1 MPMNL
6 SSKELLAVLGSG
18 RSIDEACQAAGV
30 SRKEFDSWWQGV
42 TRSRVPSF
50 EGLGQAPV
58 GAAVEIERD
67 EWGIP
72 HIRAASDED
81 LFLGFGYAMAQDRL
95 FQLDYLRRKASGR
108 LSEVLGPD
116 GLELDTIARTIGIRR
131 IAEAEW
137 EQTPEETRGFVSR
150 FSEGVNAVIEE
161 SRDRLPIEFDL
172 LDYAP
177 EPWTPIDC
185 LAIVTEFRYYL
196 TVRFPVIVAPEIG
209 RRVLGDGP
217 LFDAFLQGEAD
228 EESILPAGSYPA
240 GRSGAASMGGTVGD
254 PQEGEGSNNWVISGK
269 RTTTGKPLLASDPH
283 IAFAAVSCW
292 YEVHLQGGSFDVMG
306 MAYAG
311 MPTVLFG
318 ANRKVAW
325 GVTNNICSQ
334 RDLYLEKIDPDHPGC
349 FLYDEA
355 WEPASET
362 VEEIKVLGAE
372 TTSKT
377 IRSSRNGPIV
387 NEILPPLAR
396 DWGPISLKWVGSSYC
411 GQLTAL
417 LGMNRANSCG
427 EFRESTKG
435 WAVPT
440 WSLVF
445 ADSAGH
451 IGYQSTGRI
460 PLRKL
465 WRRGLLEGW
474 NPEHQW
480 DGFVPRAGMPR
491 WADPERGWIATANNR
506 PAPDDFPYSLS
517 STSSSGHRCRR
528 IRQMIE
534 ERGKLSRE
542 DLVAMQ
548 QDVCSLRALECRPA
562 LVAALA
568 RSTDLRVR
576 EALGHIEAWDGNMTT
591 DSVAA
596 SIFEVFFTQ
605 WSRRVA
611 SERFD
616 EDQILFIEG
625 TLGGL
630 ASALLEED
638 AVGWFEISNRRTAI
652 EEALTTAVDEI
663 TAQHG
668 PDMSQWQWGKLHKIQ
683 LRHVLTG
690 RGDLSELLDRGGL
703 PVGGNGITVCNT
715 GYDPNWGA
723 LMGANYRLISDLST
737 SPLTFQ
743 AVDAQGE
750 SGHPGSEHYCDQLN
764 EWINAR
770 YHELSFDRDDT
781 RGSVKLLLQ
790 PSDVEEAK

>member
-1 MPMNL
+1 MNL
-6 SSKELLAVLGSG
+6 SSKERLALLGSG
-18 RSIDEACQAAGV
+18 RPIDEVCSAAHI
-30 SRKEFDSWWQGV
+30 SREEFDRWWDDE
-42 TRSRVPSF
+42 TRSRVPAG
-50 EGLGQAPV
+50 EGSRQAPV

-72 HIRAASDED
+72 HIRAASDDD
-81 LFLGFGYAMAQDRL
+81 LFFGFGYAMAQDRL

-116 GLELDTIARTIGIRR
+116 GLELDTIAHTIGIPR
-131 IAEAEW
+131 IAKAEW
-137 EQTPEETRGFVSR
+137 DQSPAETRRLVSR
-150 FSEGVNAVIEE
+150 FSDGVNAVIDE
-161 SRDRLPIEFDL
+161 SREGLPIEFDL
-172 LDYAP
+172 LGYAP
-177 EPWTPIDC
+177 EPWSPIDC
-185 LAIVTEFRYYL
+185 LAIAGEFRYYL

-240 GRSGAASMGGTVGD
+240 GRTDAAEMGSAVGD
-254 PQEGEGSNNWVISGK
+254 PQKGEGSNNWVIGGS

-292 YEVHLQGGSFDVMG
+292 YEVHLSGGSFDVMG

-334 RDLYLEKIDPDHPGC
+334 RDLYLEKTDPDHPGS
-349 FLYDEA
+349 FLHDDE
-355 WEPASET
+355 WEPAGET
-362 VEEIKVLGAE
+362 VEQITVRGAE
-372 TTSKT
+372 TVQTT
-377 IRSSRNGPIV
+377 IQSSRNGPIV
-387 NEILPPLAR
+387 NDILPPLAR
-396 DWGPISLKWVGSSYC
+396 EWGPISLRWVGSSYC
-411 GQLTAL
+411 GLLTSYLA
-417 LGMNRANSCG
+417 MNRAGSCD

-435 WAVPT
+435 WTVPT
-440 WSLVF
+440 WSMVF
-445 ADSAGH
+445 ADSEGH
-451 IGYQSTGRI
+451 IGYQSTGLL
-460 PLRKL
+460 PLRKF

-480 DGFVPRAGMPR
+480 DGFIPREGMPR

-506 PAPDDFPYSLS
+506 PAPDDFPYPLS
-517 STSSSGHRCRR
+517 GTWNSGHRCRR

-534 ERGKLSRE
+534 QRGKLSRD

-548 QDVCSLRALECRPA
+548 QDVCSLRAVECRPKLLRA
-562 LVAALA
+562 LSASTDPRVRKALA
-568 RSTDLRVR
+568 HLDV
-576 EALGHIEAWDGNMTT
+576 WDGHMTT

-605 WSRRVA
+605 WSRLA
-611 SERFD
+611 AAERFD
-616 EDQILFIEG
+616 EEQVLFVEG
-625 TLGGL
+625 TMGGL

-638 AVGWFEISNRRTAI
+638 SAGWFESGDRIAAI
-652 EEALTTAVDEI
+652 EEAFIDALDQI

-668 PDMSQWQWGKLHKIQ
+668 PDIFDWRWGALHKIQ
-683 LRHVLTG
+683 LRHVLSA
-690 RGDLSELLDRGGL
+690 RGDLSELLDRGGV

-723 LMGANYRLISDLST
+723 LMGANYRLIADLST

-750 SGHPGSEHYCDQLN
+750 SGHPGSQHYCDQLE

-770 YHELSFDRDDT
+770 YHELPFERDGAEAT
-781 RGSVKLLLQ
+781 ARLVLE
-790 PSDVEEAK
+790 PSNPS